1 MAAMST
7 TQVASRMALA
17 QPTRSLRSSSSS
29 SRVFGVALPPRCLP
43 SIRCVAQAQQIS
55 SSAPDLQGGIVQ
67 RSTVLSPALST
78 IAFGQEL
85 G

>member
-7 TQVASRMALA
+7 TQVASRMA
-17 QPTRSLRSSSSS
+17 QPTRLLRSSVSS
-29 SRVFGVALPPRCLP
+29 SRVFGVAPLPPRCLP
-43 SIRCVAQAQQIS
+43 SFRCVAQAQQTS
-55 SSAPDLQGGIVQ
+55 SSAPDLQVGIAQ
-67 RSTVLSPALST
+67 RSTALSPALST